1 MIKNTLI
8 MGFLSKES
16 KIKIFRAIVSLGVFE
31 NLFKDQ
37 KIIEFIDS
45 IWELHSLPS
54 TDPRFKDLKGDIIQ
68 HIINNDD
75 WDLDTLFI
83 EKLSLLE
90 NDDIFQTFIEKI
102 VDPAFYKTES
112 ELTTTVDVLNEHLNK
127 ENYEL
132 AIFSYTEKGLPKYL
146 VTPIAGAKLSVD
158 FPINTIP
165 FFVDK
170 NPTGYTNK
178 ISSHKKPTQYPAFIL
193 VADQW
198 DDFGVKSS
206 FDLFYY
212 EDLDNPKHIGSVKII
227 HILEIEDY
235 NGEDDNTFDFESWNV
250 DFICSIAYSGSNPF
264 VEIGNVEKRKEYWL
278 WYAKMVGEV
287 TQNPNIEHLLLSEYR
302 SGSSSIDIPTRNQFD
317 DTIEAQFKDI
327 LFYIMDCKSQK
338 LKEGL
343 EYNILFVSCVV
354 DMFSITSSKGDI
366 ITLNTR
372 NTDKICNA
380 FRNIRELMY
389 NKNSKQGAW
398 FQVEMFLKSKAQY
411 TLKFNY
417 DNLEQIPSFFQKPDW
432 LLEMFR
438 EYPRSKEYTPL
449 WLRKIVGR
457 RKLYLT

>member
-1 MIKNTLI
+1 MLDSLF
-8 MGFLSKES
+8 GQQP
-16 KIKIFRAIVSLGVFE
+16 FRGNWKCGETQGI
-31 NLFKDQ
+31 
-37 KIIEFIDS
+37 
-45 IWELHSLPS
+45 
-54 TDPRFKDLKGDIIQ
+54 
-68 HIINNDD
+68 
-75 WDLDTLFI
+75 
-83 EKLSLLE
+83 
-90 NDDIFQTFIEKI
+90 
-102 VDPAFYKTES
+102 
-112 ELTTTVDVLNEHLNK
+112 
-127 ENYEL
+127 L
-132 AIFSYTEKGLPKYL
+132 A
-146 VTPIAGAKLSVD
+146 VV
-158 FPINTIP
+158 
-165 FFVDK
+165 
-170 NPTGYTNK
+170 
-178 ISSHKKPTQYPAFIL
+178 
-193 VADQW
+193 
-198 DDFGVKSS
+198 
-206 FDLFYY
+206 
-212 EDLDNPKHIGSVKII
+212 
-227 HILEIEDY
+227 
-235 NGEDDNTFDFESWNV
+235 
-250 DFICSIAYSGSNPF
+250 C
-264 VEIGNVEKRKEYWL
+264 
-278 WYAKMVGEV
+278 KMVGEV

-302 SGSSSIDIPTRNQFD
+302 SGSSSIDIPARNQFD

-438 EYPRSKEYTPL
+438 EYPRSQEYTPL